1 MSFVSVCFCFALM
14 WSWQGKKNYLLR
26 ITAIIIISEICWT
39 DPHMSTQM
47 GECWNGTEDTSR
59 QLLLLFFRDFYV
71 ESYLI
76 KALCLHYNSKRYF
89 HGYTQNVIVIC
100 CASALLFKYKY
111 GFLLMVQVQVYYR
124 LCSRNTLQATPTS
137 LFQSLSHNKSLCF
150 LF

>member
-1 MSFVSVCFCFALM
+1 MWALSVSVSALQSRDM
-14 WSWQGKKNYLLR
+14 ARQKNYLLR
-26 ITAIIIISEICWT
+26 ITVLIIISEICWT

-47 GECWNGTEDTSR
+47 VKRWNRTEDTSR

-89 HGYTQNVIVIC
+89 HGYTQNVIVIS
-100 CASALLFKYKY
+100 CASALPFKYNY

-137 LFQSLSHNKSLCF
+137 LFLSLSHYKSLYF